1 MSYIVKIL
9 FILLFVVSLPYQS
22 QIHVK
27 FFQSGGTDYKPD
39 GFDLLSQRIEKRFNG
54 IDYIIKDSLKI
65 TFAYEDK
72 FPIGIY
78 IETFS
83 KEFPFKI
90 FKYAASNFLV
100 YPMTGYNYIA
110 ILIETLSM
118 YALFDCPK
126 IAYDVDKLFSNCYL
140 LYRKNEKT
148 IGIKNFVT
156 GSYPDYLSTFIMRVQ
171 YQLEK
176 KSDYIDIDFTRSG
189 EEGFITY
196 DRNFLNLILEE

>member
-1 MSYIVKIL
+1 MNLIAKITFIL
-9 FILLFVVSLPYQS
+9 FFAVSIPIQS
-22 QIHVK
+22 QVHVI
-27 FFQSGGTDYKPD
+27 FFQSGVTDYTPE
-39 GFDLLSQRIEKRFNG
+39 GFNLLANRIEKRFSE
-54 IDYIIKDSLKI
+54 IDNIIKDSLKI
-65 TFAYEDK
+65 FFAYDDK
-72 FPIGIY
+72 IPLGIY
-78 IETFS
+78 IQSFS

-100 YPMTGYNYIA
+100 YPMNGYNYIA
-110 ILIETLSM
+110 ILVETLSM
-118 YALFDCPK
+118 HALFTCPK

-140 LYRKNEKT
+140 LYKKNEKT

-196 DRNFLNLILEE
+196 DRDFLNLIIK